1 MDRVTIM
8 LQNKQL
14 IEELI
19 NSSDETKAKIHAAI
33 IDGVSKRIV
42 KNVVTNMDSSVSNAI
57 EKAQEELMLLY
68 MDKFGSGWN
77 NCYKLK
83 PKYSETVRNSV
94 RNAWNEEISKSVKEW
109 IEHVESKY
117 KERLERA
124 YAAYIDR
131 IEYLTAN
138 LEDEIKKA
146 VDANISKR
154 LGGTIQNY

>member
-19 NSSDETKAKIHAAI
+19 NSSDETKVKVHAAI

-42 KNVVTNMDSSVSNAI
+42 KNVVTNMDSAVSDAI
-57 EKAQEELMLLY
+57 EEAQKKLMLLY
-68 MDKFGSGWN
+68 MDKFNGGWSN
-77 NCYKLK
+77 YYKLK
-83 PKYSETVRNSV
+83 PEYAETVLNAV
-94 RNAWNEEISKSVKEW
+94 RNAWNEEIGKSVKER
-109 IEHVESKY
+109 IEYVESKY
-117 KERLERA
+117 KERLDRA
-124 YAAYIDR
+124 YAAYIEK
-131 IEYLTAN
+131 IEHLTAN

-154 LGGTIQNY
+154 LGVK